1 MAGESQARV
10 IGRLESKID
19 TLADAVRA
27 NNEDAQESRRRLY
40 EKIEDISKAQAVQS
54 MQAADIEAR
63 LKTVEASAQTTEG
76 KVKSWETR
84 FMTITGLVSA
94 AGAGV
99 GALAI
104 YFKEWLIGK
113 IVG

>member
-19 TLADAVRA
+19 TLADAVRT

-40 EKIEDISKAQAVQS
+40 EKIEDISKAQAIQTTQS
-54 MQAADIEAR
+54 AHIEAR
-63 LKTVEASAQTTEG
+63 LKIVEASAQTTEG

-84 FMTITGLVSA
+84 FTTTTGLVTA
-94 AGAGV
+94 V
-99 GALAI
+99 GAAFGAAAV